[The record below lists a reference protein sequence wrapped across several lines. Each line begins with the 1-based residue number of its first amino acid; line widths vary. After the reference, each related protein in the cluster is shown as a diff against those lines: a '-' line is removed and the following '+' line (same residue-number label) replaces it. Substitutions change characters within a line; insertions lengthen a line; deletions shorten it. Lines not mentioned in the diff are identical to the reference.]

1 MTAVS
6 DVYFNVKMNFDED
19 IILTFQIRNF
29 SLKLY
34 MLPYASLG

>member
-34 MLPYASLG
+34 ML